1 MIDFTIRTEI
11 ERPVADVFA
20 YATDPE
26 KLASWQ
32 TNTVSVTREDDGE
45 YGLGSRLHEVHAG
58 PRGKHFESVVEVS
71 EYEPDRTF
79 ALRLVEGQL
88 PIHAHITFEPAGDGT
103 LMHFRVHGQPTGA
116 TRPHGAPPAA
126 GPEEAVHRLLP
137 EPRAPARERARS
149 RLGHYRCHD

>member
-1 MIDFTIRTEI
+1 MIDFTIDTEI
-11 ERPVADVFA
+11 KRPVADVFA

-26 KLASWQ
+26 KLSSWQ

-45 YGLGSRLHEVHAG
+45 YGLGSRLREVHAG

-88 PIHAHITFEPAGDGT
+88 PIHAHITFEPGADGT
-103 LMHFRVHGQPTGA
+103 LMHFRVHGQPRGA
-116 TRPHGAPPAA
+116 TRLMEPLLRRVLKKQFTGYCQNL
-126 GPEEAVHRLLP
+126 ERLL
-137 EPRAPARERARS
+137 ENGSVRA
-149 RLGHYRCHD
+149 